1 MTEIKVGD
9 RVAIRGLVQ
18 SDCLGLT
25 GTVLDVHPSAFFGRG
40 FQRCK
45 VDFNG
50 KIRRLLNVH
59 LTHTARKSSSN
70 AATAA

>member
-1 MTEIKVGD
+1 MTEMKVGD
-9 RVAIRGLVQ
+9 RVSIRGLAH

-25 GTVLDVHPSAFFGRG
+25 GRIVEVRQSALFGPG
-40 FQRCK
+40 VQRCK

-59 LTHTARKSSSN
+59 LVLSSRQGGAS
-70 AATAA
+70 TAA